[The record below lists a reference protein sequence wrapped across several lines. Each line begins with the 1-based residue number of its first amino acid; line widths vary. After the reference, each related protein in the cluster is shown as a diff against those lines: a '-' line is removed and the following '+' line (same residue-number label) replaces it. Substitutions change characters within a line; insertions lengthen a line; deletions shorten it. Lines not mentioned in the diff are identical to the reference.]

1 MSMLLTSFEKAGA
14 GALLSSAPHA
24 GLNTVQYRGERPTA
38 SRWGMWS
45 REGSSCEI
53 YMRGRDPLKMAAAA
67 FLGCALVLVLAGQTA
82 QKVFTR
88 TGASR
93 STLDIGVWRWHA
105 RFETPAGGLQQ
116 FSGDTCDDDGWIAL
130 AYGNMPPAT
139 AAFRATS
146 CYAAMM
152 QKCKAAQV
160 FTVLGST
167 ANAVAFGL
175 LWAPHTSFS
184 AVVSCLAG
192 LATVSYTICFAVQA
206 SLYTGDR
213 VEQARGDPDAA
224 TCGLEWYDDDTMA
237 IGASFVLY
245 CVACG
250 LCVVGMVL
258 ALLSRG
264 DGMQVVPI

>member
-14 GALLSSAPHA
+14 ADLLSSTPHA
-24 GLNTVQYRGERPTA
+24 GLDTVQYRGERPTA
-38 SRWGMWS
+38 SRCGIWG

-53 YMRGRDPLKMAAAA
+53 YMRGRDPFKMAAAA

-88 TGASR
+88 TGESR

-105 RFETPAGGLQQ
+105 RFETPAGLQQ
-116 FSGDTCDDDGWIAL
+116 FSGDTCDDDGWIVL
-130 AYGNMPPAT
+130 AYASMPPAT

-152 QKCKAAQV
+152 QKCKAAKA

-192 LATVSYTICFAVQA
+192 LSVVSYAICFAMQA

-213 VEQARGDPDAA
+213 VEQTRFDRDAA
-224 TCGLEWYDDDTMA
+224 TCGLEWYDDDTMT

-250 LCVVGMVL
+250 LCVVGMGL

-264 DGMQVVPI
+264 DSMQIVPV